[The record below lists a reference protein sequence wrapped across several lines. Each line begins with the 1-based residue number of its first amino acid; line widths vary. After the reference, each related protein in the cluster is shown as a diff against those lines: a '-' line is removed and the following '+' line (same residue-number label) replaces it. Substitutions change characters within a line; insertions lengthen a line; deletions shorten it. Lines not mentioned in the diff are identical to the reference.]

1 MMQNFWAIKIYLWN
15 YTAGI
20 RGNWYQSSDCFEY
33 SKTSVLKIM
42 KLSKKI
48 LAKIFQPKKSQ
59 NRKFQTPKFLQS
71 SLSLEIWSTPLGF
84 QRSAPV
90 QGFLWK
96 TLQVVAD
103 SDLQIRWGRG
113 YPDPEEISGGP
124 GLKWYI
130 QNWIRHHYW
139 ERPGLQELR
148 LQWYYGVISKY
159 AKIRLPSIIKSI
171 LCLRQNTS
179 PLIHFLPAKMK
190 CELWSQNYYS
200 LTVEQKEKSSKSH
213 RLSQPQ
219 KHPAI
224 LRYFFM

>member
-1 MMQNFWAIKIYLWN
+1 MGTSTNLQIVLSTPKHLYL
-15 YTAGI
+15 
-20 RGNWYQSSDCFEY
+20 
-33 SKTSVLKIM
+33 
-42 KLSKKI
+42 KLWSY
-48 LAKIFQPKKSQ
+48 PKKYL
-59 NRKFQTPKFLQS
+59 PKFS
-71 SLSLEIWSTPLGF
+71 NPKNPEIKNFKPQNSFNHPCHLKSGVPSLGF

-103 SDLQIRWGRG
+103 SDLQIRWGKG
-113 YPDPEEISGGP
+113 YPDSEIGRGP

-130 QNWIRHHYW
+130 QNWIHHHYW

-171 LCLRQNTS
+171 VCLRQNTS
-179 PLIHFLPAKMK
+179 PLIHFLPAKME
-190 CELWSQNYYS
+190 CEFLSQNYYS
-200 LTVEQKEKSSKSH
+200 LTFEQKFSKSH

>member
-1 MMQNFWAIKIYLWN
+1 
-15 YTAGI
+15 
-20 RGNWYQSSDCFEY
+20 
-33 SKTSVLKIM
+33 M
-42 KLSKKI
+42 KLLKKI
-48 LAKIFQPKKSQ
+48 LAKIFQPKKSR

-130 QNWIRHHYW
+130 QNWIHHHFW

-148 LQWYYGVISKY
+148 LRWYYGVISKY

-200 LTVEQKEKSSKSH
+200 LTVEQKEKSSKFH

-224 LRYFFM
+224 VRYFFM